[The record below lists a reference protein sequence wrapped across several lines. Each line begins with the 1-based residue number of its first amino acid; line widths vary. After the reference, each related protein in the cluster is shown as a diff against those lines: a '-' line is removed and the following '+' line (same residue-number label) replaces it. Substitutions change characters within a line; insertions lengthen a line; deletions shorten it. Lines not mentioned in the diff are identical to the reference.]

1 MTKRQEVLFNLISE
15 ELGNVMGEFLYKE
28 ITNGVKGRDLDKV
41 NKELDADLKVVLI
54 EFAKGL

>member
-15 ELGNVMGEFLYKE
+15 ELGNVMGDFLYKE

-41 NKELDADLKVVLI
+41 NKELDADLKVALI
-54 EFAKGL
+54 EFTKGL